1 MAAILMLLICT
12 FIDCLD
18 DMPLTSHVG
27 NSHVVRSHC
36 DLALLGGRGRDY
48 FSLSRG
54 SNFSPTWEYFLLG
67 VAENSYSA
75 VHIYAGVNKYASPCA
90 VLRQSVSPEMR
101 MITGTLTQEREG

>member
-27 NSHVVRSHC
+27 NSHVVRTHC

-67 VAENSYSA
+67 VAENSYTA
-75 VHIYAGVNKYASPCA
+75 ANIYAGVNKYALPLMLAIATINGNNCY
-90 VLRQSVSPEMR
+90 L
-101 MITGTLTQEREG
+101 